1 MVGGMVPASSMAPSL
16 ASSAISLDYPL
27 TPPIHPAALKP
38 SVDFVQI
45 GLSGEIETDIVIME
59 LTKEEKAVLLGTSR
73 GVYIIS
79 TTSTQAIIWVISMSP
94 SWTRLKVEQ

>member
-1 MVGGMVPASSMAPSL
+1 MVGGMVPASSKASSL
-16 ASSAISLDYPL
+16 ASSAVSLDYPL
-27 TPPIHPAALKP
+27 TPPIRPDALKP
-38 SVDFVQI
+38 SVDFVQV

-79 TTSTQAIIWVISMSP
+79 HGTLLNYVPTPNSVVVYLAW
-94 SWTRLKVEQ
+94 